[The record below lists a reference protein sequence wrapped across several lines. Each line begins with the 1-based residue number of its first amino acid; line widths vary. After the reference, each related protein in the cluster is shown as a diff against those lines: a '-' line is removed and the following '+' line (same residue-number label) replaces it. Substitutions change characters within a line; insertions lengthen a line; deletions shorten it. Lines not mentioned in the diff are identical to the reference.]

1 METLSTIT
9 YEVDE
14 RVARIALNRPK
25 RGNGITLEMP
35 RELAECVERAN
46 LDPGVHV
53 IALAGNGSG
62 FCGGYDL
69 AAAEGMGNQL
79 PDTSSASRPGVS
91 GSMEGRAAGSPV
103 DPNVVA
109 ANHDPSATWDPV

>member
-1 METLSTIT
+1 MDELETLT
-9 YEVDE
+9 YEVTG
-14 RVARIALNRPK
+14 RIARITLNRPE

-35 RELAECVERAN
+35 RELAACVERAN

-69 AAAEGMGNQL
+69 TGSAEAWSEDPPAAQ
-79 PDTSSASRPGVS
+79 
-91 GSMEGRAAGSPV
+91 GSPI
-103 DPNVVA
+103 DPPVGA
-109 ANHDPSATWDPV
+109 ADPPPDSHWDPGGGFQMMSRHLPGFT